1 MIVDVNG
8 CGAANKGAE
17 LMLVAIQQHYQNV
30 NGRVKLAVERW
41 FGSYEQRAAYG
52 LYHKLSATKFGRSA
66 LAIRLM
72 PSSFRRAYGLVAESD
87 IDAVLDASGFA
98 FGDQHGSK
106 PCERMAENMRR
117 WKRQGKP
124 VVLLPQA
131 FGPFSSPRIQD
142 SFRQVVAL
150 ADLVFARDPESLEHV
165 QTLSPGNDR
174 VKLAPDFTCLVAA
187 RAPAQPLPAGRLA
200 VLVPNHRMVEKTDA
214 ETAGQY
220 VKFMTDCIGAVSQ
233 CGLEPLLLIHDTGA
247 DRPLAEQIA
256 GESGRA
262 VSIIE
267 EPDPCVLK
275 GILGRAHLV
284 ISSRFHALVSALSQ
298 AVPCLATGWSH
309 KYQALLADYGCP
321 ECVVSV
327 DVPVDEFACSIR
339 KWTEE
344 PSRTEIVVRLSAA
357 AERQRRLT
365 EAMWL
370 DVDRMIGFAMVQVSV
385 P

>member
-1 MIVDVNG
+1 MIVEVTG

-17 LMLVAIQQHYQNV
+17 LMLVAIQQHFRAIS
-30 NGRVKLAVERW
+30 GGVKLAVERW
-41 FGSYEQRAAYG
+41 FGSYEERTSYG

-72 PSSFRRAYGLVAESD
+72 PESFRRAYGLVAEAD

-98 FGDQHGSK
+98 FGDQHGPE
-106 PCERMAENMRR
+106 PCERMAEKMRR

-131 FGPFSSPRIQD
+131 FGPFSSTRIQD

-165 QTLSPGNDR
+165 QALSPGNDR

-187 RAPAQPLPAGRLA
+187 KAPSQPLPPGRLG
-200 VLVPNHRMVEKTDA
+200 VLVPNRRMLEKTAA
-214 ETAGQY
+214 ETAARY
-220 VKFMTDCIGAVSQ
+220 VTFMSDCVAALSR
-233 CGLEPLLLIHDTGA
+233 CGLEPLLLIHDTGD
-247 DRPLAEQIA
+247 DRALAEQIA
-256 GESGRA
+256 RESGRA
-262 VSIIE
+262 VPIIE

-309 KYQALLADYGCP
+309 KYDALLADYGCP
-321 ECVVSV
+321 EWV
-327 DVPVDEFACSIR
+327 VPVNLPGDELACSIR
-339 KWTEE
+339 RLTEE
-344 PSRTEIVVRLSAA
+344 PSRSEIVARLSAA
-357 AERQRRLT
+357 AERQRRLA
-365 EAMWL
+365 EAMWRE
-370 DVDRMIGFAMVQVSV
+370 VDSV
-385 P
+385 LEIAAC